1 MQIYLVGGAIRD
13 RLLGFPPPYENDW
26 VVVNGTPEDLNSR
39 GYKKV
44 GKSFPVYINPH
55 TGDEYALARK
65 ESKTGAGY
73 HGFDFDAN
81 PNITLEEDL
90 ARRDLTIN
98 AIAEDENGLLIDP
111 YKGQED
117 LDNRK
122 LRHVSLAFKEDP
134 LRVLRIARFKAKLHN
149 LGFTIAEE
157 TYSLITQIVESGE
170 LLALV
175 PERIWL
181 ETEKTLKHSRFDQYF
196 KTLIRINAL
205 DQIYPDLAGLQ
216 KDFFSNIIFQQ
227 ASQEMV
233 STKYRFAVIFYALLK
248 EKNSDIKEIIESMQK
263 SMNFPN
269 SYKEIPLLLNN
280 SFSLIDKDISKFTS
294 EHILTIIEKLNAL
307 KKPENLQAIFQLID
321 MDLDRNFNDKKELL
335 EKSLTSALTIQISNI
350 KEKGLQGSDIGLKL
364 RELRLNK
371 IQESLYIRL
380 AFQ

>member
-149 LGFTIAEE
+149 LGFTITEE
-157 TYSLITQIVESGE
+157 TYSLITEIVESGE
-170 LLALV
+170 LLSLV

-280 SFSLIDKDISKFTS
+280 SFSLIDKDISKFTP

-371 IQESLYIRL
+371 IQESL
-380 AFQ
+380 

>member
-26 VVVNGTPEDLNSR
+26 VVVNGTPEDLDSR

-65 ESKTGAGY
+65 ESKTGVGY

-149 LGFTIAEE
+149 LGFTITEE
-157 TYSLITQIVESGE
+157 TYSLITEIVESGE

-196 KTLIRINAL
+196 KTLIQINAL

-216 KDFFSNIIFQQ
+216 KDFFSHIIFQQ

-280 SFSLIDKDISKFTS
+280 SFSLINKDISKFTP

-307 KKPENLQAIFQLID
+307 KKPENLQAIFKLID
-321 MDLDRNFNDKKELL
+321 MDLDRNFNDKKELI

-350 KEKGLQGSDIGLKL
+350 EEEGLQGSDIGLKL

-371 IQESLYIRL
+371 IQESL
-380 AFQ
+380 

>member
-149 LGFTIAEE
+149 LGFTITEE

-371 IQESLYIRL
+371 IQESL
-380 AFQ
+380 

>member
-149 LGFTIAEE
+149 LGFTITEE

-371 IQESLYIRL
+371 IQELL
-380 AFQ
+380 

>member
-149 LGFTIAEE
+149 LGFTITEE
-157 TYSLITQIVESGE
+157 TYSLITEIVESGE
-170 LLALV
+170 LLSLV

-196 KTLIRINAL
+196 KTLIQINAL

-216 KDFFSNIIFQQ
+216 KDFFSHIIFQQ

-280 SFSLIDKDISKFTS
+280 SFSLINKDISKFTP

-321 MDLDRNFNDKKELL
+321 MDLDRNFNDKKELI

-350 KEKGLQGSDIGLKL
+350 EEEGLQGSDIGLKL

-371 IQESLYIRL
+371 IQESL
-380 AFQ
+380 

>member
-26 VVVNGTPEDLNSR
+26 VVVNGTPEDLDSR

-65 ESKTGAGY
+65 ESKTGVGY

-149 LGFTIAEE
+149 LGFTITEE
-157 TYSLITQIVESGE
+157 TYSLITEIVESGE
-170 LLALV
+170 LLSLV

-196 KTLIRINAL
+196 KTLIQINAL

-216 KDFFSNIIFQQ
+216 KDFFSHIIFQQ

-280 SFSLIDKDISKFTS
+280 SFSLINKDISKFTP

-307 KKPENLQAIFQLID
+307 KKPENLQAIFKLID
-321 MDLDRNFNDKKELL
+321 MDLDRNFNDKKELI

-350 KEKGLQGSDIGLKL
+350 EEEGLQGSDIGLKL

-371 IQESLYIRL
+371 IQESL
-380 AFQ
+380 

>member
-26 VVVNGTPEDLNSR
+26 VVVNGTPEDLDSR

-65 ESKTGAGY
+65 ESKTGVGY

-98 AIAEDENGLLIDP
+98 AIAEDENDLLIDP

-149 LGFTIAEE
+149 LGFTITEE
-157 TYSLITQIVESGE
+157 TYSLITEIVESGE

-196 KTLIRINAL
+196 KTLITINAL

-280 SFSLIDKDISKFTS
+280 SFSLINKDISKFTP

-307 KKPENLQAIFQLID
+307 KKPENLQAIFKLID
-321 MDLDRNFNDKKELL
+321 MDLDRNFNDKKELI

-350 KEKGLQGSDIGLKL
+350 EEEGLQGSDIGLKL

-371 IQESLYIRL
+371 IQESL
-380 AFQ
+380 

>member
-13 RLLGFPPPYENDW
+13 RLLGFSPPYENDW
-26 VVVNGTPEDLNSR
+26 VVVNGTPEDLDSR

-65 ESKTGAGY
+65 ESKTGVGY

-157 TYSLITQIVESGE
+157 TYSLITEIVESGE

-196 KTLIRINAL
+196 KTLIKINAL

-233 STKYRFAVIFYALLK
+233 STKYRFAVLFYALLK

-280 SFSLIDKDISKFTS
+280 SFSLIDKDISKFTP

-321 MDLDRNFNDKKELL
+321 MDLDKNFNDKKELL

-350 KEKGLQGSDIGLKL
+350 EEEGLQGSDIGLKL

-371 IQESLYIRL
+371 IQESL
-380 AFQ
+380 

>member
-13 RLLGFPPPYENDW
+13 RLLGFSPPYENDW

-149 LGFTIAEE
+149 LGFTITEE
-157 TYSLITQIVESGE
+157 TYSLITEIVESGE
-170 LLALV
+170 LLSLV

-196 KTLIRINAL
+196 KTLIQINAL

-216 KDFFSNIIFQQ
+216 KDFFSHIIFQQ

-280 SFSLIDKDISKFTS
+280 SFSLIDKDISKFTP

-307 KKPENLQAIFQLID
+307 KKPENLQAIFKLID
-321 MDLDRNFNDKKELL
+321 MDLDRNFNDKKELI

-350 KEKGLQGSDIGLKL
+350 EEEGLQGSDIGLKL

-371 IQESLYIRL
+371 IQESL
-380 AFQ
+380 

>member
-26 VVVNGTPEDLNSR
+26 VVVNGTPEDLDSR

-65 ESKTGAGY
+65 ESKTGVGY
-73 HGFDFDAN
+73 HGFNFDAN

-149 LGFTIAEE
+149 LGFTITEE
-157 TYSLITQIVESGE
+157 TYSLITEIVESGE
-170 LLALV
+170 LLSLV

-196 KTLIRINAL
+196 KTLIQINAL

-216 KDFFSNIIFQQ
+216 KDFFSHIIFQQ

-280 SFSLIDKDISKFTS
+280 SFSLINKDISKFTP

-307 KKPENLQAIFQLID
+307 KKPENLQAIFKLID
-321 MDLDRNFNDKKELL
+321 MDLDRNFNDKKELI

-350 KEKGLQGSDIGLKL
+350 EEEGLQGSDIGLKL

-371 IQESLYIRL
+371 IQESL
-380 AFQ
+380 

>member
-13 RLLGFPPPYENDW
+13 RLLGFSPPFENDW
-26 VVVNGTPEDLNSR
+26 VVVNGTPEDLDNR

-65 ESKTGAGY
+65 ESKTGIGY

-81 PNITLEEDL
+81 PRITLEEDL

-117 LDNRK
+117 LENRQ
-122 LRHVSLAFKEDP
+122 LRHVSAAFKEDP

-149 LGFTIAEE
+149 LGFTITEE
-157 TYSLITQIVESGE
+157 TYSLVAEIVESGE
-170 LLALV
+170 LLSLV

-196 KTLIRINAL
+196 KTLIEINAL

-227 ASQEMV
+227 ASQETV
-233 STKYRFAVIFYALLK
+233 SKKYRFAAIFYALLK
-248 EKNSDIKEIIESMQK
+248 EDNSDIKEIIEK
-263 SMNFPN
+263 KKKNMNFPN
-269 SYKEIPLLLNN
+269 SYKEIPLLLYN
-280 SFSLIDKDISKFTS
+280 SFSLINKNISEFTA

-307 KKPENLQAIFQLID
+307 KKPENLNTIFQLIH

-335 EKSLTSALTIQISNI
+335 EKSLTSALTIQISNV
-350 KEKGLQGSDIGLKL
+350 EEEGLQGSDIGLKL

-371 IQESLYIRL
+371 IQESL
-380 AFQ
+380 

>member
-26 VVVNGTPEDLNSR
+26 VVVNGTPEDLDSR

-65 ESKTGAGY
+65 ESKAGVGY

-157 TYSLITQIVESGE
+157 TYSLITEIVESGE

-196 KTLIRINAL
+196 KTLIKINAL

-233 STKYRFAVIFYALLK
+233 STKYRFAVLFYALLK

-269 SYKEIPLLLNN
+269 SYKKIPLLLNN
-280 SFSLIDKDISKFTS
+280 SFSLIDKDISKFTP

-321 MDLDRNFNDKKELL
+321 MDLDKNFNDKKELL

-350 KEKGLQGSDIGLKL
+350 EEEGLQGSDIGLKL

-371 IQESLYIRL
+371 IQESL
-380 AFQ
+380 

>member
-149 LGFTIAEE
+149 LGFTITEE
-157 TYSLITQIVESGE
+157 TYSLITEIVESGE

-371 IQESLYIRL
+371 IQESL
-380 AFQ
+380 

>member
-350 KEKGLQGSDIGLKL
+350 EEEGLQGSDIGLKL

-371 IQESLYIRL
+371 IQESL
-380 AFQ
+380 

>member
-13 RLLGFPPPYENDW
+13 RLLGFSPPYENDW
-26 VVVNGTPEDLNSR
+26 VVVNGTPKDLDNR

-65 ESKTGAGY
+65 ENKTGTGY

-81 PNITLEEDL
+81 PSITLEEDL

-149 LGFTIAEE
+149 LGFTITEE
-157 TYSLITQIVESGE
+157 TYSLITEIVESGE
-170 LLALV
+170 LLSLV

-196 KTLIRINAL
+196 KTLIQINAL

-216 KDFFSNIIFQQ
+216 KDFFSHIIFQQ

-280 SFSLIDKDISKFTS
+280 SFSLINKDISKFTP

-307 KKPENLQAIFQLID
+307 KKPENLQAIFKLID
-321 MDLDRNFNDKKELL
+321 MDLDRNFNDKKELI

-350 KEKGLQGSDIGLKL
+350 EEEGLQGSDIGLKL

-371 IQESLYIRL
+371 IQELL
-380 AFQ
+380 

>member
-13 RLLGFPPPYENDW
+13 RLLGFSPPYENDW
-26 VVVNGTPEDLNSR
+26 VVVNGTPEDLDSR

-65 ESKTGAGY
+65 ESKTGVGY

-157 TYSLITQIVESGE
+157 TYSLITEIVESGE

-196 KTLIRINAL
+196 KTLIQINAL

-216 KDFFSNIIFQQ
+216 KDFFSHIIFQQ

-280 SFSLIDKDISKFTS
+280 SFSLINKDISKFTP

-307 KKPENLQAIFQLID
+307 KKPENLQAIFKLID
-321 MDLDRNFNDKKELL
+321 MDLDRNFNDKKELI

-350 KEKGLQGSDIGLKL
+350 EEEGLQGSDIGLKL

-371 IQESLYIRL
+371 IQESL
-380 AFQ
+380 

>member
-13 RLLGFPPPYENDW
+13 RLLGFSPPYENDW
-26 VVVNGTPEDLNSR
+26 VVVNGTPEDLDSR

-65 ESKTGAGY
+65 ESKTGSGY
-73 HGFDFDAN
+73 HGFNFDAN

-111 YKGQED
+111 YKGQKD

-149 LGFTIAEE
+149 LGFTITEK
-157 TYSLITQIVESGE
+157 TYSLITEIVESGE
-170 LLALV
+170 LLSLV

-196 KTLIRINAL
+196 KTLIKINAL

-233 STKYRFAVIFYALLK
+233 STKYRFAVIFYALLR
-248 EKNSDIKEIIESMQK
+248 EKNSDIKEKIESMQK
-263 SMNFPN
+263 NMNFPN

-280 SFSLIDKDISKFTS
+280 SFSLIDKDISKYTP

-307 KKPENLQAIFQLID
+307 KKPENLKAIFQLID
-321 MDLDRNFNDKKELL
+321 MDLDKNFNDKKELL

-350 KEKGLQGSDIGLKL
+350 EEEGLQGSDIGLKL

-371 IQESLYIRL
+371 IQEYL
-380 AFQ
+380 

>member
-26 VVVNGTPEDLNSR
+26 VVVNGTPEDLDSR

-65 ESKTGAGY
+65 ESKAGVGY

-157 TYSLITQIVESGE
+157 TYSLITEIVESGE

-196 KTLIRINAL
+196 KTLIKINAL

-280 SFSLIDKDISKFTS
+280 SFSLIDKDISKFTP

-307 KKPENLQAIFQLID
+307 KKPENLQAIFQLIN
-321 MDLDRNFNDKKELL
+321 MDLDKNFNDKKELL

-350 KEKGLQGSDIGLKL
+350 EEEGLQGSDIGLKL

-371 IQESLYIRL
+371 IQESL
-380 AFQ
+380 

>member
-26 VVVNGTPEDLNSR
+26 VVVNGTPEDLDSR

-65 ESKTGAGY
+65 ESKTGVGY

-157 TYSLITQIVESGE
+157 TYSLITEIVESGE

-196 KTLIRINAL
+196 KTLIKINAL

-233 STKYRFAVIFYALLK
+233 STKYRFAVLFYALLK

-269 SYKEIPLLLNN
+269 SYKKIPLLLNN
-280 SFSLIDKDISKFTS
+280 SFSLIDKDISKFTP

-321 MDLDRNFNDKKELL
+321 MDLDKDFNDKKELL

-350 KEKGLQGSDIGLKL
+350 EEEGLQGSDIGLKL

-371 IQESLYIRL
+371 IQEYL
-380 AFQ
+380 

>member
-26 VVVNGTPEDLNSR
+26 VVVNGTPEDLDSR

-65 ESKTGAGY
+65 ESKTGVGY

-157 TYSLITQIVESGE
+157 TYSLITEIVESGE

-196 KTLIRINAL
+196 KTLIKINAL

-280 SFSLIDKDISKFTS
+280 SFSLIDKDISKFTP

-321 MDLDRNFNDKKELL
+321 MDLDKNFNDKKELL

-350 KEKGLQGSDIGLKL
+350 EEEGLQGSDIGLKL

-371 IQESLYIRL
+371 IQESL
-380 AFQ
+380 

>member
-13 RLLGFPPPYENDW
+13 RLLGFSPPYENDW
-26 VVVNGTPEDLNSR
+26 VVVNGTPKDLDNR

-65 ESKTGAGY
+65 ENKTGTGY

-81 PNITLEEDL
+81 PSITLEEDL

-149 LGFTIAEE
+149 LGFTITEE
-157 TYSLITQIVESGE
+157 TYSLITEIVESGE
-170 LLALV
+170 LLSLV

-196 KTLIRINAL
+196 KTLIQINAL

-216 KDFFSNIIFQQ
+216 KDFFSHIIFQQ

-280 SFSLIDKDISKFTS
+280 SFSLINKDISKFTP

-307 KKPENLQAIFQLID
+307 KKPENLQAIFKLID
-321 MDLDRNFNDKKELL
+321 MDLDRNFNDKKELI

-350 KEKGLQGSDIGLKL
+350 EEEGLQGSDIGLKL

-371 IQESLYIRL
+371 IQESL
-380 AFQ
+380 

>member
-149 LGFTIAEE
+149 LGFTITEE
-157 TYSLITQIVESGE
+157 TYSLITEIVESGE
-170 LLALV
+170 LLSLV

-196 KTLIRINAL
+196 KTLIQINAL

-280 SFSLIDKDISKFTS
+280 SFSLINKDISKFTP

-307 KKPENLQAIFQLID
+307 KKPENLQAIFKLID
-321 MDLDRNFNDKKELL
+321 MDLDRNFNDKKELI

-350 KEKGLQGSDIGLKL
+350 EEEGLQGSDIGLKL

-371 IQESLYIRL
+371 IQESL
-380 AFQ
+380 

>member
-26 VVVNGTPEDLNSR
+26 VVVNGTPEDLDSR

-65 ESKTGAGY
+65 ESKTGVGY

-149 LGFTIAEE
+149 LGFTITEE
-157 TYSLITQIVESGE
+157 TYSLITEIVESGE
-170 LLALV
+170 LLSLV

-196 KTLIRINAL
+196 KTLIQINAL

-216 KDFFSNIIFQQ
+216 KDFFSHIIFQQ

-280 SFSLIDKDISKFTS
+280 SFSLINKDISKFTP

-307 KKPENLQAIFQLID
+307 KKPENLQAIFKLID
-321 MDLDRNFNDKKELL
+321 MDLDRNFNDKKELI

-350 KEKGLQGSDIGLKL
+350 EEEGLQGSDIGLKL

-371 IQESLYIRL
+371 IQELL
-380 AFQ
+380 

>member
-13 RLLGFPPPYENDW
+13 RLLGFSPPFENDW
-26 VVVNGTPEDLNSR
+26 VVVNGTPKDLDNR

-65 ESKTGAGY
+65 ENKTGTGY

-81 PNITLEEDL
+81 PSITLEEDL

-149 LGFTIAEE
+149 LGFTITEE
-157 TYSLITQIVESGE
+157 TYSLITEIVESGE
-170 LLALV
+170 LLSLV

-196 KTLIRINAL
+196 KTLIQINAL

-216 KDFFSNIIFQQ
+216 KDFFSHIIFQQ

-280 SFSLIDKDISKFTS
+280 SFSLINKDISKFTP

-307 KKPENLQAIFQLID
+307 KKPENLQAIFKLID
-321 MDLDRNFNDKKELL
+321 MDLDRNFNDKKELI

-350 KEKGLQGSDIGLKL
+350 EEEGLQGSDIGLKL

-371 IQESLYIRL
+371 IQESL
-380 AFQ
+380 

>member
-26 VVVNGTPEDLNSR
+26 VVVNGTPEDLDSR

-65 ESKTGAGY
+65 ESKTGVGY

-157 TYSLITQIVESGE
+157 TYSLITEIVESGE

-196 KTLIRINAL
+196 KTLIQINAL

-216 KDFFSNIIFQQ
+216 KDFFSHIIFQQ

-280 SFSLIDKDISKFTS
+280 SFSLINKDISKFTP

-307 KKPENLQAIFQLID
+307 KKPENLQAIFKLID
-321 MDLDRNFNDKKELL
+321 MDLDRNFNDKKELI

-350 KEKGLQGSDIGLKL
+350 EEEGLQGSDIGLKL

-371 IQESLYIRL
+371 IQESL
-380 AFQ
+380 

>member
-149 LGFTIAEE
+149 LSFTITEE
-157 TYSLITQIVESGE
+157 TYSLITEIVESGE
-170 LLALV
+170 LLSLV

-196 KTLIRINAL
+196 KTLIQINAL

-216 KDFFSNIIFQQ
+216 KDFFSHIIFQQ

-233 STKYRFAVIFYALLK
+233 SKKYRFAVIFYALLK

-280 SFSLIDKDISKFTS
+280 SFSLINKDISKFTP

-307 KKPENLQAIFQLID
+307 KKPENLQAIFKLID
-321 MDLDRNFNDKKELL
+321 MDLDRNFNDKKELI

-350 KEKGLQGSDIGLKL
+350 EEEGLQGSDIGLKL

-371 IQESLYIRL
+371 IQESL
-380 AFQ
+380 

>member
-149 LGFTIAEE
+149 LGFTITEE
-157 TYSLITQIVESGE
+157 TYSLITEIVESGE
-170 LLALV
+170 LLSLV

-196 KTLIRINAL
+196 KTLIQINAL

-216 KDFFSNIIFQQ
+216 KDFFSHIIFQQ

-233 STKYRFAVIFYALLK
+233 SKKYRFAVIFYALLK

-280 SFSLIDKDISKFTS
+280 SFSLINKDISKFTP

-307 KKPENLQAIFQLID
+307 KKPENLQAIFKLID
-321 MDLDRNFNDKKELL
+321 MDLDRNFNDKKELI

-350 KEKGLQGSDIGLKL
+350 EEEGLQGSDIGLKL

-371 IQESLYIRL
+371 IQESL
-380 AFQ
+380 

>member
-149 LGFTIAEE
+149 LGFTITEE
-157 TYSLITQIVESGE
+157 TYSLITEIVESGE
-170 LLALV
+170 LLSLV

-196 KTLIRINAL
+196 KTLIQINAL

-216 KDFFSNIIFQQ
+216 KDFFSHIIFQQ

-233 STKYRFAVIFYALLK
+233 SKKYRFAVIFYALLK

-280 SFSLIDKDISKFTS
+280 SFSLIDKDISKFTP

-307 KKPENLQAIFQLID
+307 KKPENLQAIFKLID
-321 MDLDRNFNDKKELL
+321 MDLDRNFNDKKELI

-350 KEKGLQGSDIGLKL
+350 EEEGLQGSDIGLKL

-371 IQESLYIRL
+371 IQESL
-380 AFQ
+380 

>member
-205 DQIYPDLAGLQ
+205 DQIYPDLSGLQ

-371 IQESLYIRL
+371 IQESL
-380 AFQ
+380 

>member
-13 RLLGFPPPYENDW
+13 RLLGFSPPYENDW
-26 VVVNGTPEDLNSR
+26 VVVNGTPKDLDNI

-149 LGFTIAEE
+149 LGFTITKE
-157 TYSLITQIVESGE
+157 TYSLITEIVESGE
-170 LLALV
+170 LLSLV

-196 KTLIRINAL
+196 KTLIQINAL

-216 KDFFSNIIFQQ
+216 KDFFSHIIFQQ

-280 SFSLIDKDISKFTS
+280 SFSLINKDISKFTP

-307 KKPENLQAIFQLID
+307 KKPENLQAIFKLID
-321 MDLDRNFNDKKELL
+321 MDLDRNFNDKKELI

-350 KEKGLQGSDIGLKL
+350 EEEGLQGSDIGLKL

-371 IQESLYIRL
+371 IQELL
-380 AFQ
+380 

>member
-1 MQIYLVGGAIRD
+1 
-13 RLLGFPPPYENDW
+13 
-26 VVVNGTPEDLNSR
+26 
-39 GYKKV
+39 
-44 GKSFPVYINPH
+44 
-55 TGDEYALARK
+55 
-65 ESKTGAGY
+65 
-73 HGFDFDAN
+73 
-81 PNITLEEDL
+81 
-90 ARRDLTIN
+90 
-98 AIAEDENGLLIDP
+98 
-111 YKGQED
+111 
-117 LDNRK
+117 
-122 LRHVSLAFKEDP
+122 
-134 LRVLRIARFKAKLHN
+134 
-149 LGFTIAEE
+149 
-157 TYSLITQIVESGE
+157 
-170 LLALV
+170 LV

-196 KTLIRINAL
+196 KTLITINAL

-269 SYKEIPLLLNN
+269 SYKIIPLLLNN
-280 SFSLIDKDISKFTS
+280 SFSLIDKDISKFTP

-321 MDLDRNFNDKKELL
+321 MDLDKNFNDKKELL

-350 KEKGLQGSDIGLKL
+350 KEEGLQGSDIGLKL

-371 IQESLYIRL
+371 IQESL
-380 AFQ
+380 

>member
-26 VVVNGTPEDLNSR
+26 VVVNGTPEDLDSR

-65 ESKTGAGY
+65 ESKTGVGY

-157 TYSLITQIVESGE
+157 TYSLITEIVESGE

-196 KTLIRINAL
+196 KTLIKINAL

-280 SFSLIDKDISKFTS
+280 SFSLIDKDISKFTP

-321 MDLDRNFNDKKELL
+321 MDLDKDFNDKKELL

-350 KEKGLQGSDIGLKL
+350 EEEGLQGSDIGLKL

-371 IQESLYIRL
+371 IQESL
-380 AFQ
+380 

>member
-13 RLLGFPPPYENDW
+13 RLLGFSPPFENDW
-26 VVVNGTPEDLNSR
+26 VVVNGTPEDLDSR

-117 LDNRK
+117 LENRK
-122 LRHVSLAFKEDP
+122 LRHVSFAFKEDP

-149 LGFTIAEE
+149 LGFTITEE
-157 TYSLITQIVESGE
+157 TYSLIAEIVESGE
-170 LLALV
+170 LLSLV

-196 KTLIRINAL
+196 KTLIEINAL

-227 ASQEMV
+227 ASQEIV
-233 STKYRFAVIFYALLK
+233 STKYRFAAIFYALLK
-248 EKNSDIKEIIESMQK
+248 EENSDIKEIIESMQK

-269 SYKEIPLLLNN
+269 SYKEIPLLLHN
-280 SFSLIDKDISKFTS
+280 SFSLIDKNINEFTA

-307 KKPENLQAIFQLID
+307 KKPENLNAIFQLIH
-321 MDLDRNFNDKKELL
+321 MDLDRNFNDKKVLL

-350 KEKGLQGSDIGLKL
+350 EEEGLQGSDIGLKL
-364 RELRLNK
+364 RELRINK
-371 IQESLYIRL
+371 IQESL
-380 AFQ
+380 

>member
-13 RLLGFPPPYENDW
+13 RLLGFSPPFENDW
-26 VVVNGTPEDLNSR
+26 VVVNGTPEDLDNR

-65 ESKTGAGY
+65 ESKTGTGY

-81 PNITLEEDL
+81 PRITLEEDL

-117 LDNRK
+117 LENRQ
-122 LRHVSLAFKEDP
+122 LRHVSTAFKEDP
-134 LRVLRIARFKAKLHN
+134 LRVLRVARFKAKLHN
-149 LGFTIAEE
+149 LGFAITEE
-157 TYSLITQIVESGE
+157 TYSLIAEIVESGE
-170 LLALV
+170 LLSLV

-196 KTLIRINAL
+196 KTLIEINAL

-227 ASQEMV
+227 ASQEIV
-233 STKYRFAVIFYALLK
+233 STKYRFAAIFYALLK
-248 EKNSDIKEIIESMQK
+248 EDNSDIKEIIETMQK
-263 SMNFPN
+263 NMNFPN
-269 SYKEIPLLLNN
+269 SYKEIPLLLHN
-280 SFSLIDKDISKFTS
+280 SFSLIDKNISEFTA

-307 KKPENLQAIFQLID
+307 KKPENLNTIFQLIH

-335 EKSLTSALTIQISNI
+335 EKSLTSALTIQISNV
-350 KEKGLQGSDIGLKL
+350 EEEGLQGSDIGLKL

-371 IQESLYIRL
+371 IQESL
-380 AFQ
+380 

>member
-26 VVVNGTPEDLNSR
+26 VVVNGTPEDLDSR

-65 ESKTGAGY
+65 ESKTGVGY

-157 TYSLITQIVESGE
+157 TYSLITEIVESGE

-196 KTLIRINAL
+196 KTLIQINAL

-216 KDFFSNIIFQQ
+216 KDFFSHIIFQQ

-280 SFSLIDKDISKFTS
+280 SFSLINKDISKFTP

-307 KKPENLQAIFQLID
+307 KKPENLQAIFKLID
-321 MDLDRNFNDKKELL
+321 MDLDRNFNDKKELI

-350 KEKGLQGSDIGLKL
+350 EEEGLQGSDIGLKL

-371 IQESLYIRL
+371 IQELL
-380 AFQ
+380 

>member
-65 ESKTGAGY
+65 ESKTGVGY

-81 PNITLEEDL
+81 PSITLEEDL

-149 LGFTIAEE
+149 LGFTITEE
-157 TYSLITQIVESGE
+157 TYSLITEIVESGE
-170 LLALV
+170 LLSLV

-196 KTLIRINAL
+196 KTLIQINAL

-216 KDFFSNIIFQQ
+216 KDFFSHIIFQQ

-233 STKYRFAVIFYALLK
+233 SKKYRFAVIFYALLK

-280 SFSLIDKDISKFTS
+280 SFSLINKDISKFTP

-307 KKPENLQAIFQLID
+307 KKPENLQAIFKLID
-321 MDLDRNFNDKKELL
+321 MDLDRNFNDKKELI

-371 IQESLYIRL
+371 IQESL
-380 AFQ
+380 

>member
-26 VVVNGTPEDLNSR
+26 VVVNGTPEDLDSR

-65 ESKTGAGY
+65 ESKTGVGY

-157 TYSLITQIVESGE
+157 TYSLITEIVESGE

-196 KTLIRINAL
+196 KTLIKINAL

-269 SYKEIPLLLNN
+269 SYKIIPLLLNN
-280 SFSLIDKDISKFTS
+280 SFSLIDKDISKFTP

-321 MDLDRNFNDKKELL
+321 MDLDKNFNDKKELL

-350 KEKGLQGSDIGLKL
+350 KEEGLQGSDIGLKL

-371 IQESLYIRL
+371 IQESL
-380 AFQ
+380 